1 MHKEQ
6 SRRSLAVSAHFTL
19 RGLYKFS
26 IKKPRLYIARIS
38 KYNGPKKI
46 GSYSVIISQLRR
58 CLTSRFLITR
68 KFQWFAYI

>member
-46 GSYSVIISQLRR
+46 GSYSVIISQLR
-58 CLTSRFLITR
+58 
-68 KFQWFAYI
+68 